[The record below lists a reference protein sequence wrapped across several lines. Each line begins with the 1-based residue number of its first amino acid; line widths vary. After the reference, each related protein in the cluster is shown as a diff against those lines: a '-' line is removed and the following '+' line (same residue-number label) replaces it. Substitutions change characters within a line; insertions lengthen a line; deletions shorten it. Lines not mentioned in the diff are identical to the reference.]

1 VFVGPT
7 YNKPKKQLKT
17 KFYKQRNT
25 LKPKHLE
32 IEWNL
37 EKKNLQ
43 KMKLKLEKIFNSL
56 TLAQIVIPI

>member
-37 EKKNLQ
+37 EKK
-43 KMKLKLEKIFNSL
+43 KLTKNEIE
-56 TLAQIVIPI
+56 T

>member
-25 LKPKHLE
+25 LKLE
-32 IEWNL
+32 TKAFENQMEL
-37 EKKNLQ
+37 EKTKTY
-43 KMKLKLEKIFNSL
+43 LKIGII
-56 TLAQIVIPI
+56 T